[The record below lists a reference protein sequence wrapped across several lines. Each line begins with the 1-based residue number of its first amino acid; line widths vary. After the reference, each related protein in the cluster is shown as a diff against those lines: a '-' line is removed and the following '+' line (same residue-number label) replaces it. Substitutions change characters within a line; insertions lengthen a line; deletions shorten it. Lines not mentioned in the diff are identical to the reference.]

1 MSDCYTSKNRYACPL
16 IETCCIFICCFVI
29 RFAAQ
34 DPSLVGKGAKAVFR
48 DKEGT
53 AYAVCTA
60 VLVILLSVYPY
71 HRTIFL
77 HSHSW

>member
-1 MSDCYTSKNRYACPL
+1 VSDCYTSKNRYACPL

-60 VLVILLSVYPY
+60 CFGYFVVCLPI
-71 HRTIFL
+71 
-77 HSHSW
+77 